1 MEDNISLSLLADAT
15 FPEAP
20 KVKEIGELV
29 DEIREQLLAE
39 LEGARSTQEV
49 EQVRIRYLGR
59 KGRITTLAK
68 NADFSRM
75 APEARREF
83 GRRLNEIKK
92 FAGDEIAKAMEAAKS
107 RGARETPVGAD
118 VLDLTLPG
126 TDHSVGCLHP
136 ISLVQME
143 LEDIFQGMGFMVLT
157 GPEVETEH
165 YNFDALNIPADHPA
179 RDMQDTF
186 WLDNGM
192 LLRTHTSAN
201 QVRVLEKFGAPVR
214 AIFPGRCFRYE
225 AMDASHE
232 NTFYQLEGLLVD
244 RDISVANL
252 IAVMKALLGEV
263 FHRDVVVRLR
273 PGFFPFVEP
282 GFELDS
288 QCLLCDGK
296 GCSTCKGTG
305 WIELIPCGLVHPRV
319 LEYGRID
326 TAEFSGF
333 AFGLGLTRLA
343 MMKFG
348 IPDIRLFNSGDVR
361 FCEQFPAAV

>member
-1 MEDNISLSLLADAT
+1 MNEIREALLAD
-15 FPEAP
+15 
-20 KVKEIGELV
+20 
-29 DEIREQLLAE
+29 
-39 LEGARSTQEV
+39 LEGARSTREV

-59 KGRITTLAK
+59 KGRITTLAR
-68 NADFSRM
+68 NTDFSQL
-75 APEARREF
+75 APDQRRDS
-83 GRRLNEIKK
+83 GRKLNELKA
-92 FAGDEIAKAMEAAKS
+92 FAEREVARAMEAAKG
-107 RGARETPVGAD
+107 RAQAAEPAAAAEK
-118 VLDLTLPG
+118 LDLSLPG
-126 TDHSVGCLHP
+126 TEHSVGCLHP
-136 ISLVQME
+136 ISLVQLE

-157 GPEVETEH
+157 GPEVETEY

-186 WLDNGM
+186 WLENGM

-201 QVRVLEKFGAPVR
+201 QVRVLEEFGAPLR

-288 QCLLCDGK
+288 RCLLCDGK

-326 TAEFSGF
+326 TNEFSGF

-361 FCEQFPAAV
+361 FYEQFPAAV

>member
-1 MEDNISLSLLADAT
+1 MDMNEIRDGLLAD
-15 FPEAP
+15 
-20 KVKEIGELV
+20 
-29 DEIREQLLAE
+29 
-39 LEGARSTQEV
+39 LEGARSTPEV

-59 KGRITTLAK
+59 KGRITTLAR
-68 NADFSRM
+68 NTDFSQM
-75 APEARREF
+75 APDRRRDF
-83 GRRLNEIKK
+83 GRELNELKE
-92 FAGDEIAKAMEAAKS
+92 FAEHQIARAMEAAKG
-107 RGARETPVGAD
+107 RAQAAEPTTAAD
-118 VLDLTLPG
+118 KLDLTLPG
-126 TDHSVGCLHP
+126 IEHSVGCLHP

-157 GPEVETEH
+157 GPEVETEY

-201 QVRVLEKFGAPVR
+201 QVRVLEEFGAPLR

-252 IAVMKALLGEV
+252 IAVMKALLSEV

-288 QCLLCDGK
+288 QCLLCGGK

-305 WIELIPCGLVHPRV
+305 WLELIPCGLVHPRV

-326 TAEFSGF
+326 TDEFSGF

-348 IPDIRLFNSGDVR
+348 VPDIRLFNSGDVR
-361 FCEQFPAAV
+361 FYEQFPATV